1 MKGWL
6 LKQPAES
13 RRIKDITPLRVR
25 EGESRLSNRV
35 FSRRAV
41 DEVFLTLE
49 SVMGNRDVIVLAKL
63 VVGNHEIC
71 QKSSLEKKESSS

>member
-1 MKGWL
+1 M
-6 LKQPAES
+6 
-13 RRIKDITPLRVR
+13 RVR

-49 SVMGNRDVIVLAKL
+49 SVMGNRDVIVLAKPM
-63 VVGNHEIC
+63 VGNHEIC
-71 QKSSLEKKESSS
+71 QRAVLKKKKVAVDVRFLFA